1 MATIAGANTT
11 TLTETIPTESIN
23 GLVLPP
29 ANLIRVYQAFTWQ
42 CPATGAKMV
51 FPQIVAGSHRK
62 KKAATATARPPVR
75 LRVEGM
81 EERFVMS
88 LNPITWVAATGSLV
102 ISGTGGVILAAAAGA
117 VASESGIPRTAV
129 YVLGAFL
136 VGYGVAVYGLSTMAA
151 VRRPGIAVAIANVVF
166 TVAAILA
173 VVDDVWPLTATGVA
187 MMIVSAVYTL
197 AMAELQYQEIGRA
210 HV

>member
-1 MATIAGANTT
+1 MTTIT
-11 TLTETIPTESIN
+11 S
-23 GLVLPP
+23 
-29 ANLIRVYQAFTWQ
+29 
-42 CPATGAKMV
+42 
-51 FPQIVAGSHRK
+51 
-62 KKAATATARPPVR
+62 PVR
-75 LRVEGM
+75 VRSDRLLRLAL
-81 EERFVMS
+81 RADA
-88 LNPITWVAATGSLV
+88 L

-197 AMAELQYQEIGRA
+197 AMAELQYQGVRRA
-210 HV
+210 